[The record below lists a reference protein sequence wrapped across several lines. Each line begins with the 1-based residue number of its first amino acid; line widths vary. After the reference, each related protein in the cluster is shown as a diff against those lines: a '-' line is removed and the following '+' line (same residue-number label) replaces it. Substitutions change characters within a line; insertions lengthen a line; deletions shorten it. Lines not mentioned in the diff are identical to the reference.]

1 MKYEIN
7 LLPPKALAVRMGK
20 IKKRRV
26 EIIFFAVFVACF
38 IVFISYGAIW
48 WSLLLLQ
55 GTVPDE
61 ILVRNKDRISIRDAS
76 VNLNK
81 EIELLDKR
89 VASYILWTSH
99 IPDIVRAVPTGILI
113 SRLELVEETESLVI
127 TGTSARGS
135 EVVAY
140 QEILE
145 SLPWVD
151 TVVAP
156 LQNFARAPEAKV
168 TFKITHKKNST
179 P

>member
-7 LLPPKALAVRMGK
+7 LLPPRALLARMEK

-26 EIIFFAVFVACF
+26 EIMFFAFFVSCF

-61 ILVRNKDRISIRDAS
+61 ILLRSKDRVTIRDES
-76 VNLNK
+76 VSLNK
-81 EIELLDKR
+81 EIALLDTR
-89 VASYILWTSH
+89 VASYTLWTSH
-99 IPDIVRAVPTGILI
+99 IPDVVLAAPNGILI
-113 SRLELVEETESLVI
+113 SRLELVEETESLVV
-127 TGTSARGS
+127 TGTAARGS

-140 QEILE
+140 QAALE
-145 SLPWVD
+145 NLPWVD

-168 TFKITHKKNST
+168 TFKITHKKQ
-179 P
+179 